1 MYRAHRLNSWLDKML
16 RFFLGA
22 LIVLL
27 PAFAHAKQTS
37 DYVPPPYGVRL
48 LQGGFGLLL
57 LVLPIAVAVSIV
69 ARMAGPD
76 WLPRMVKSVVVLL
89 CVVLVGAMIAALD
102 GLNDE
107 GWNPAFF
114 GSPFV
119 AFSFPV
125 GLYFAIPRS
134 SERRQTALVLGV
146 IVAALGTIVVAA
158 LGGEIL
164 HWLRGLGW
172 PVMW

>member
-1 MYRAHRLNSWLDKML
+1 
-16 RFFLGA
+16 
-22 LIVLL
+22 
-27 PAFAHAKQTS
+27 
-37 DYVPPPYGVRL
+37 
-48 LQGGFGLLL
+48 
-57 LVLPIAVAVSIV
+57 
-69 ARMAGPD
+69 MA
-76 WLPRMVKSVVVLL
+76 KSVVAIS
-89 CVVLVGAMIAALD
+89 CVVFVGAMIAALD

-119 AFSFPV
+119 AVSLPV

-134 SERRQTALVLGV
+134 SQWRQTALVLGA

-164 HWLRGLGW
+164 HWMQGHGW